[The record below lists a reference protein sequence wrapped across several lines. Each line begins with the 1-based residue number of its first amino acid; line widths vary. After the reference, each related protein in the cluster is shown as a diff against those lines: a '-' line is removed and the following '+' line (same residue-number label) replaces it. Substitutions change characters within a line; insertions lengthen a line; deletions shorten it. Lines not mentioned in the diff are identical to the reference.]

1 MICVDQKL
9 GGASEAA
16 ELGMQIFEMRGR
28 GSDSQD
34 TDNGR
39 FVLGH
44 DYWL

>member
-1 MICVDQKL
+1 MSCVDQEL

-28 GSDSQD
+28 VNDSQD
-34 TDNGR
+34 ADNGG

-44 DYWL
+44 DY